1 LLVFLVLLA
10 ACSSNGDGESTSP
23 TSIRRESTL
32 PAAVRRFVDQAK
44 APGTVA
50 FRATYH
56 VVRALGAA
64 NDVEVVGAPPSWTIT
79 AGDLVVIGGP
89 KASTCHTSE
98 RRCVD
103 GIREQDL
110 EPLGVFSHF
119 FADAPARALEA
130 DARRVGVGRITF
142 SDRTVAGV
150 KVRCAE
156 VPIQGVTA
164 STYCLTAE
172 GVFALVDNTAVH
184 YEITSY
190 SVGRPSVTGSS

>member
-1 LLVFLVLLA
+1 LLLVLLVLLA
-10 ACSSNGDGESTSP
+10 GCSSSGGTGESSSP
-23 TSIRRESTL
+23 TSIRGDSKL
-32 PAAVRRFVDQAK
+32 PAAVRQFVDQAE
-44 APGTVA
+44 APGKVA

-56 VVRALGAA
+56 VVRALGGES
-64 NDVEVVGAPPSWTIT
+64 DVEVVATPPSWKIT
-79 AGDLVVIGGP
+79 AGDLVVTGGP
-89 KASTCHTSE
+89 KSSTCHAQE
-98 RRCVD
+98 CVS

-110 EPLGVFSHF
+110 EPIGVFSHF

-130 DARRVGVGRITF
+130 DTRRVGVGPVTF

-150 KVRCAE
+150 EVRCAE

-164 STYCLTAE
+164 STYCMTDE

-190 SVGRPSVTGSS
+190 SPG

>member
-10 ACSSNGDGESTSP
+10 ACSSGGDDESTSP
-23 TSIRRESTL
+23 TSIRSDSTL
-32 PAAVRRFVDQAK
+32 PAAVRRFDAEAK
-44 APGTVA
+44 GPGTVA

-56 VVRALGAA
+56 VVRALGGET
-64 NDVEVVGAPPSWTIT
+64 DVDVVATPPSWTIT
-79 AGDLVVIGGP
+79 AGDLVVTGGP
-89 KASTCHTSE
+89 KASTC
-98 RRCVD
+98 RARQCVS
-103 GIREQDL
+103 GVREQDL
-110 EPLGVFSHF
+110 EPIGVFSHF

-164 STYCLTAE
+164 STYCMTDD

-190 SVGRPSVTGSS
+190 SVS

>member
-1 LLVFLVLLA
+1 MRRVVLVLIGLA
-10 ACSSNGDGESTSP
+10 VLAGCSDDGGSPSP
-23 TSIRRESTL
+23 TSVGAGSKVPES
-32 PAAVRRFVDQAK
+32 VRKFLDPVEE
-44 APGTVA
+44 PGTVP

-56 VVRALGAA
+56 VVKSLGGES
-64 NDVEVVGAPPSWTIT
+64 DVEVVATPPSWKIT
-79 AGDLVVIGGP
+79 AGDLVVSGGP
-89 KASTCHTSE
+89 TPSTCHSAE
-98 RRCVD
+98 QRCVA

-110 EPLGVFSHF
+110 EPVGVFSHF

-142 SDRTVAGV
+142 SHRNVAGV
-150 KVRCAE
+150 SVNCAE
-156 VPIQGVTA
+156 VPIQDVTA

-190 SVGRPSVTGSS
+190 TPGDPSG